1 LHVSPRLGFNYNRS
15 GQVRNTTIGSNLGRF
30 SGTTPGVLRGGIGE
44 FRSFTPAN
52 LLSTALVSTGL
63 PGSLARVSCI
73 GGDGPPPNW
82 NAFAASASAIPT
94 TCTTG
99 SNSFADA
106 APNVVAF
113 DRDWET
119 PRSWRANLAWQSV
132 FQRVTYSVEGIYSLN
147 LNQPGTSDLN
157 FANAPR

>member
-1 LHVSPRLGFNYNRS
+1 
-15 GQVRNTTIGSNLGRF
+15 
-30 SGTTPGVLRGGIGE
+30 
-44 FRSFTPAN
+44 
-52 LLSTALVSTGL
+52 VSTGL

-73 GGDGPPPNW
+73 GGDVPAPNW

-157 FANAPR
+157 FANAPRFTLRDEGRAIFAPAASIVPATGIVSAVDGRIAPSYGRVLDVRGDGRS